1 MVSCTK
7 CERKEGIV
15 KSGFLRGKQ
24 RYHCKD
30 CGIYFTLEFD
40 DITRNNRTHQVTI
53 IDIAKLLG
61 VAPSTVSR
69 ALNNKSEINANTR
82 QEILRVA
89 NELDYKPNLLA
100 QSLNSGETHTIG
112 VIIPNIERPF
122 FAGVLAGIQEVASN
136 SGYRVMICQSN
147 ESHQTEI
154 QNIQALITSR
164 VDGLLLS
171 HSKETNTYDHIRPYV
186 DKRMPIVHFDRV
198 CNELHTSKV
207 ILEDFKGSFDLVEHL
222 ILQGCKR
229 VAIVIGPQQLLIC
242 KTRLEGYKAALQKN
256 GFEID
261 EALIFQGS
269 FKKDDSIRAFAYFM
283 SLPNPPDGIFAMF
296 YQNAIEMM
304 VQAKKADIKI
314 PRELAFVGFG
324 GELIAELFEP
334 SLTVFQQF
342 PFLIGETAARIILQN
357 IATKENFVPYTQT
370 VRGELII
377 RDSSLK
383 SNC

>member
-1 MVSCTK
+1 MISCKK
-7 CERKEGIV
+7 CSQKESIV

-24 RYHCKD
+24 RYYCKD
-30 CGIYFTLEFD
+30 CELYFTIEMGD
-40 DITRNNRTHQVTI
+40 KVKNNKTHQVTI
-53 IDIAKLLG
+53 IDIAKSLG

-69 ALNNKSEINANTR
+69 ALNNKTEININTR
-82 QEILRVA
+82 NEILRVA

-100 QSLNSGETHTIG
+100 QSLHRGHTHTLG
-112 VIIPNIERPF
+112 VVIPNIERPF

-136 SGYRVMICQSN
+136 TGYRVMICQSN

-171 HSKETNTYDHIRPYV
+171 HSKETNTYDHIRSYV
-186 DKRMPIVHFDRV
+186 EKRMPIVHFDRV
-198 CNELHTSKV
+198 CNELNTSKV

-222 ILQGCKR
+222 ILEGCKR
-229 VAIVIGPQQLLIC
+229 IAIVIGPQQLLIC
-242 KTRLEGYKAALQKN
+242 KTRLEGYKSALQKN
-256 GFEID
+256 GLEID
-261 EALIFQGS
+261 ETLIFQGS
-269 FKKDDSIRAFAYFM
+269 FKRDDSIRAFEYFM
-283 SLPNPPDGIFAMF
+283 SLPNPPDGVFAMF

-304 VQAKKADIKI
+304 VQAKKRGIKI
-314 PRELAFVGFG
+314 PEELAFVGFG
-324 GELIAELFEP
+324 NELIAELFEP

-357 IATKENFVPYTQT
+357 IAAKEQFVPYTQT
-370 VRGELII
+370 VKGELII

-383 SNC
+383 SNH